1 MEDTYRDT
9 LLEGHSALL
18 RTSESLARSQQAAL
32 EAETIGTSVAEEL
45 DCQRETLL
53 RARDRLT
60 DTDYEL
66 TRSRQLLRMIRR
78 NIIANNLFLILIIVF
93 EVIILLSLIYVKF
106 LKH

>member
-66 TRSRQLLRMIRR
+66 TRSRQLLRMIDLFTETY
-78 NIIANNLFLILIIVF
+78 ATYNNCGCYI
-93 EVIILLSLIYVKF
+93 EVCN
-106 LKH
+106 